1 MSTRPSDADKDPD
14 NSNAP
19 TDADHAAAGDGTLQ
33 GSVPAGASPDQ
44 LREIAENPPTDDG
57 GTG

>member
-1 MSTRPSDADKDPD
+1 MSSRPPAETDQDETE
-14 NSNAP
+14 AP

-33 GSVPAGASPDQ
+33 GSVPAGTSPDQ
-44 LREIAENPPTDDG
+44 LRDIAENPPTDDG